1 MAPSPHHAAL
11 VTADPLAPVRY
22 LDVLVVV
29 LAAPFVVLMDLP
41 VLGYAVGAAAWI
53 VQRIASAGV
62 ERAGRRLDPRKA
74 LGLGM
79 ASALA
84 RSWIVALAILVVGLT
99 AEREDGLAAG
109 VTVFVAFT
117 LYLATSLVLHA
128 AERTPTTRSR
138 TR

>member
-1 MAPSPHHAAL
+1 MVPSSPHAAL

-53 VQRIASAGV
+53 FQRLASAGV
-62 ERAGRRLDPRKA
+62 ERLGRRMADPRRA
-74 LGLGM
+74 LGLNM

-84 RSWIVALAILVVGLT
+84 RSWIVALAILAVGLL
-99 AEREDGLAAG
+99 AEREDGLTAG
-109 VTVFVAFT
+109 VTVLVAFT

-128 AERTPTTRSR
+128 LERTPTTRPR
-138 TR
+138 T